1 MIQSTKTETCE
12 TCHQQLKHWASVS
25 IRITNPWHVY
35 KGSGRPFVYTW
46 SFKFCK
52 KDLAKFLKL
61 IHEFIIK

>member
-1 MIQSTKTETCE
+1 MIKKIETKHCE
-12 TCHQQLKHWASVS
+12 ICQKELKHWASVS

-35 KGSGRPFVYTW
+35 KGSGRPFVSTW